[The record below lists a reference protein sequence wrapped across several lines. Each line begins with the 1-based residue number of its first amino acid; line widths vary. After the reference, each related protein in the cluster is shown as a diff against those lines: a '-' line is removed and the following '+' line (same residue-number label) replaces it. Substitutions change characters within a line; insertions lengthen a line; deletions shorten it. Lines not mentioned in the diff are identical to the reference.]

1 VIIQEVRVKS
11 RSDAFVSRVARVAAT
26 TLLALAGTAQATAP
40 GPAEEQGRRAGAA
53 GTTTSF
59 VSVTP
64 IYQAPA
70 DLEDGGDVQFGG
82 VVFRGGVLSDLGGGM
97 RGGITLIYDYLDYSF
112 SNPTVFNSNAPWGIL
127 QRYGV
132 ATPLSFSIGNGWILG
147 ATPSLEWFRENGASS
162 SDSLTWGAT
171 FTGSRRFENGNMI
184 GLGLAVFDRLE
195 ETLVFPFLTVD
206 WRLGDR
212 WRLVNPLASGPT
224 GPAGL
229 ELDLEL
235 DGGWSAGFGAAW
247 RTLRFRLSESGP
259 TPNGIGEERGMPV
272 FLRVTH
278 RIGNQATL
286 HLYGGVVLNGQL
298 RVEDASGQVL
308 REDDRDP
315 APLFGATF
323 TARF

>member
-1 VIIQEVRVKS
+1 VTTRFDSLIHCA
-11 RSDAFVSRVARVAAT
+11 AFTA
-26 TLLALAGTAQATAP
+26 LFALAGPAQAADPRPAGEQP
-40 GPAEEQGRRAGAA
+40 GKAGAG

-64 IYQAPA
+64 VYQGSA

-82 VVFRGGVLSDLGGGM
+82 VVVRGGLISDLGGGT
-97 RGGITLIYDYLDYSF
+97 RAGITLIYDYLDYSF
-112 SNPTVFNSNAPWGIL
+112 SNPKAFTSIAPWGVV

-132 ATPLSFSIGNGWILG
+132 VAPLSFSVGNGWILG
-147 ATPSLEWFRENGASS
+147 AAPSFEWFKENGARS
-162 SDSLTWGAT
+162 SDAFTWGAT
-171 FTGSRRFENGNMI
+171 FSGSRRFENGNML
-184 GLGLAVFDRLE
+184 GLGVALFDRLE
-195 ETLVFPFLTVD
+195 ETLVFPFVTVD
-206 WRLGDR
+206 WRLADR

-229 ELDLEL
+229 ELDYEF
-235 DGGWSAGFGAAW
+235 DSRWTAGVGAAW

-259 TPNGIGEERGMPV
+259 TPNGIGEESGMPL

-278 RIGNQATL
+278 RVSNQAAF
-286 HLYGGVVLNGQL
+286 HLFGGIVLNGQL
-298 RVEDASGQVL
+298 RIEDSSGRLL

-323 TARF
+323 IARF